1 MPKQNSNEDL
11 IKKYSEIQANDN
23 TNENNPYS
31 DEISRYLTEKNY
43 KDYFNTAVQNYNRSQ
58 LLQKNL
64 RANLN
69 ASGFGSQ
76 GYGATQIANANND
89 LLRSYAEAQ
98 NTFNET
104 QTNIDLD
111 AYDRYTQNQQT
122 RLNELSSFLQNATSE
137 EELNNYLRNYG
148 ILNEDGSYNFNGL
161 TESQKANLQSQID
174 FAKTNLEINGVNN
187 TTLQNLISKDPTPYS
202 SVDDLLNSEVGGNGN
217 GAEKA
222 LKDSGIASGIR
233 EMFNQIQ
240 SGSVS
245 NGTVFYIE
253 TNNNGN
259 GSDWG
264 QYFVYYDGAIYRL
277 HESEPSLYNG
287 EKITIKGGGKNS
299 SEEQQQENSNAH
311 KGLGALTGNG
321 NIVYGKISSK
331 LF

>member
-1 MPKQNSNEDL
+1 MPKQNNTEDL
-11 IKKYSEIQANDN
+11 IKKYTEIQASDN
-23 TNENNPYS
+23 TNEDNPYS

-122 RLNELSSFLQNATSE
+122 RLNELSSFLQNATNE
-137 EELNNYLRNYG
+137 EELNSYLKNYG
-148 ILNEDGSYNFNGL
+148 ILNEDGTYNLDGFTDN
-161 TESQKANLQSQID
+161 QKANILSQID
-174 FAKTNLEINGVNN
+174 FAKQNLGLSGQNN
-187 TTLQNLISKDPTPYS
+187 TTIQNLISKDPTPYS
-202 SVDDLLNSEVGGNGN
+202 SIDDLLNSEVGGSGK
-217 GAEKA
+217 GASDKLA
-222 LKDSGIASGIR
+222 DSGIASGIR

-240 SGSVS
+240 SGSVKD
-245 NGTVFYIE
+245 GTVFYIE
-253 TNNNGN
+253 TDNKGN
-259 GSDWG
+259 GADWG

-277 HESEPSLYNG
+277 HESEPTLYNG

-299 SEEQQQENSNAH
+299 SDKQQQENSNAH
-311 KGLGALTGNG
+311 KGLGSLSGNG
-321 NIVYGKISSK
+321 NIVYGKISSN
-331 LF
+331 L